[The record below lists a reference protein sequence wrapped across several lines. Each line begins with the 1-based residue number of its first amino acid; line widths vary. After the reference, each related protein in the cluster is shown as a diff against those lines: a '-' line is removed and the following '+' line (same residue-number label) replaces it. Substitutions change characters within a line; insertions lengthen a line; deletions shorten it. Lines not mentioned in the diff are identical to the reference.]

1 VTYDETLPKLMSVID
16 RTELVSEDSLPTLSQ
31 ARVVAPAGS
40 SSADVAVVLNAA
52 RDGENRQVTVRTD
65 ADGMRALG
73 ESLIEAA
80 DSVSPNDDRSDE

>member
-1 VTYDETLPKLMSVID
+1 MSHDETIQKLMSVID
-16 RTELVSEDSLPTLSQ
+16 RNEIVSENSQPTLSQ
-31 ARVVAPAGS
+31 ARVLAPAGS
-40 SSADVAVVLNAA
+40 SSTDVALVLNAA

-80 DSVSPNDDRSDE
+80 DSVSPDDGRSDE